1 MAWCENSSVL
11 LSSLYA
17 QIGILW
23 ITHSS
28 IQLITIALQRNTGV
42 ALRDQNSWNEMME
55 MWRGNENVKVCGWM
69 TRTHTHKERESTRIK
84 IRARNRSSWK
94 FLPRIIITHLHRK
107 ERTWMDE
114 EVEAVNNRVEE
125 EEEEEEEVFQESCS
139 VFEVSGTNYMK
150 KNQIYELEERNSHKW
165 PRRFNDMK
173 ITNIQLKIRK
183 LAEMSHLY
191 SSYYICTS
199 LRKKCEQLYTTSYSW
214 TLLHWLCKVKCKK
227 SFCDWLF

>member
-1 MAWCENSSVL
+1 MWEQQCAAFQPLCPNRDSVDHTLKHSADYNSAAEKHWC
-11 LSSLYA
+11 
-17 QIGILW
+17 GIKRSKPLKW
-23 ITHSS
+23 DDGDVKREWKC
-28 IQLITIALQRNTGV
+28 QGGV
-42 ALRDQNSWNEMME
+42 WVDD
-55 MWRGNENVKVCGWM
+55 
-69 TRTHTHKERESTRIK
+69 THTYTQRERKHQIK

-125 EEEEEEEVFQESCS
+125 EKEEEEEVFQESCS
-139 VFEVSGTNYMK
+139 VFEVSGINYMK